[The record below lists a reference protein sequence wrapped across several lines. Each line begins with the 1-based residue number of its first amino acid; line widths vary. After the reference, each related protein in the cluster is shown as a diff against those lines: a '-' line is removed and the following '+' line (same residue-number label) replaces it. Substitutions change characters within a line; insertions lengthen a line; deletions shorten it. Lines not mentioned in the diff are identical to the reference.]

1 MAEQGHPGHAGE
13 DAEVSLP
20 PDDAAGDA
28 LWNDWD
34 TAPRIAPMPVLHL
47 EGFDGPMDQLLDLVE
62 RKRIDFARMSPLA
75 IVDQLNAAL
84 AHLARHL
91 ALERRADL
99 VILASRLLLLRSR
112 LLFPEHSQHIEAAG
126 QLAGGLSSHADRSVM
141 RTAADWMQ
149 RRPQLGRDVFARPSP
164 GSSPGS
170 SPRLAGYMALMEACL
185 AVLEGRAG
193 LGEEVSS
200 FRPPVRD
207 FWTVALA
214 RRHIRAEL
222 SKRPEGGDLLS
233 FVPAIPDTPERVLK
247 IRAAVAG
254 TLMASLEMA
263 REAEVSLDQPL
274 FADPITV
281 RPGQLA
287 VHSSAPTHSVA
298 APAGGEDDRHRPGP
312 TAVIL

>member
-112 LLFPEHSQHIEAAG
+112 LLFPDHPQQLEDTG
-126 QLAGGLSSHADRSVM
+126 QLAGGPSSHANRSVM
-141 RTAADWMQ
+141 RAAAGWME

-164 GSSPGS
+164 GR
-170 SPRLAGYMALMEACL
+170 SPRIAGYMALMEACL

-207 FWTVALA
+207 FWTAALA

-222 SKRPEGGDLLS
+222 IGRPEGGDLLS
-233 FVPAIPDTPERVLK
+233 FVPAIPDTPERHANL
-247 IRAAVAG
+247 RAAIAG
-254 TLMASLEMA
+254 TLLASLELA
-263 REAEVSLDQPL
+263 REAEVTLHQPL
-274 FADPITV
+274 LGGPITV

-287 VHSSAPTHSVA
+287 VHGAASTHSA
-298 APAGGEDDRHRPGP
+298 APPAGGEDDLHRPGR
-312 TAVIL
+312 TVVIP